1 MGFFDGSLL
10 DEINEIT
17 KDKFET
23 VVGLG
28 ASHHEVRVHFCLGLL
43 IWSGED
49 IYGLDLDEWTKDP
62 KGEKCKKLERLLDK
76 WCLEQYRVPYMTA
89 YHLIQERTIKKFE
102 NLMVDLGIRGNPS
115 AIAIANEVIRK
126 KEASSIVTINYVNQ
140 LPLEGED
147 SKKDDEEQ

>member
-10 DEINEIT
+10 NEINQIT
-17 KDKFET
+17 KESFET

-43 IWSGED
+43 IWAGED
-49 IYGLDLDEWTKDP
+49 IYGLDLDEWTNP

-76 WCLEQYRVPYMTA
+76 WCLEQYHVPYMTA
-89 YHLIQERTIKKFE
+89 YHLIQEKTVKKFE

-126 KEASSIVTINYVNQ
+126 KESSGLVQITYVNQ
-140 LPLEGED
+140 LPPEGED
-147 SKKDDEEQ
+147 SKLDDEQ